1 MPIVHGKDKIRRI
14 IKERLEI
21 KQQELMNTVSGKE
34 GKFLFVTL
42 EAMNYLFG
50 DTLIGKQIGEWTSY
64 KLDVYGTIVCLKG
77 ILDTLLSEG
86 FVFIEA
92 VSTTEF
98 IEILRSL
105 MEHFSIAKYSHLLRV
120 QEKDGLKRVRVEENK
135 IEDLRDKVF
144 YEAMRRWVETA
155 GSDPD
160 WVNFYY
166 TKYPKHRIETGK
178 LIESEFKATY
188 NLELEDLT
196 KIDRYFQNICKNH
209 LKAIRE
215 VSFPNTFPFLYIK
228 KKKLLKDFVQFMNE
242 SEAKRWMK
250 MLEYR
255 AGGDLTKH
263 PLVPLK
269 LHGKKIY
276 TLTHWIFVPS
286 DSFWDAWVCDLLLE
300 SRESSAVGKW
310 SEGYGKIF
318 EKYLDKKLEKSNLRI
333 MNTGKCRIRVTRYPE
348 IPISF
353 ASRLGT
359 YFEIDRILIKD
370 KFCLLISCKA
380 HDFLFDRKIQARD
393 FFFPVEEMEKK
404 VGQIIN
410 DMNKIYLKADCI
422 ATNSR
427 ILRDLGIEGKILIPI
442 VLTSRTEPMGV
453 EEVREYYGPFL
464 QFPEVLTLTVQC
476 FLEFLKNLP
485 NSITHGKS
493 RYFST

>member
-1 MPIVHGKDKIRRI
+1 
-14 IKERLEI
+14 
-21 KQQELMNTVSGKE
+21 MNTVSGKE

-42 EAMNYLFG
+42 EALNYLFG
-50 DTLIGKQIGEWTSY
+50 GTLIGEKIGEWASF
-64 KLDVYGTIVCLKG
+64 KLDVYGTIVCLKE
-77 ILDTLLSEG
+77 ILDTILSED

-98 IEILRSL
+98 IEILRFL
-105 MEHFSIAKYSHLLRV
+105 IEHFSIAKYSHLLRV
-120 QEKDGLKRVRVEENK
+120 QERYGLKRVRVEEDK
-135 IEDLRDKVF
+135 IEDLRDKAF

-155 GSDPD
+155 GSGPD

-166 TKYPKHRIETGK
+166 TNYPKHRIKTGK

-196 KIDRYFQNICKNH
+196 KIDRYFQNICENH

-215 VSFPNTFPFLYIK
+215 VSFPKTFPFLHIK
-228 KKKLLKDFVQFMNE
+228 KKKLLKDFAQFMNE

-255 AGGDLTKH
+255 AGGDLVKH
-263 PLVPLK
+263 PLIPLK

-276 TLTHWIFVPS
+276 TLMHWIFVPS
-286 DSFWDAWVCDLLLE
+286 DSFWGAWVCDLLLE

-318 EKYLDKKLEKSNLRI
+318 EKYLDKKLEKSNLQIR
-333 MNTGKCRIRVTRYPE
+333 NTGECRIRVTKYPE

-353 ASRLGT
+353 VSRLGT

-370 KFCLLISCKA
+370 KFCFLISCKA
-380 HDFLFDRKIQARD
+380 HDFLYDRKIQARD
-393 FFFPVEEMEKK
+393 FFFPVEEIEKK
-404 VGQIIN
+404 VGQNID
-410 DMNKIYLKADCI
+410 DMNKIYLKVECI

-427 ILRDLGIEGKILIPI
+427 ILRDLGIEEKILIPI

-453 EEVREYYGPFL
+453 EEIREYYRKFL
-464 QFPEVLTLTVQC
+464 QFPEVSTLTVQR
-476 FLEFLKNLP
+476 FFEFLKNLP
-485 NSITHGKS
+485 NSITYGKL